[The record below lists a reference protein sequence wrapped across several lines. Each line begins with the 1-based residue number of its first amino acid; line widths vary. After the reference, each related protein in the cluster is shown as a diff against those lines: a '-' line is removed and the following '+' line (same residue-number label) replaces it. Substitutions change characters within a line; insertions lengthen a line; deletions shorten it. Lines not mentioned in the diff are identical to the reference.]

1 MKVCDVLEHMEAVGD
16 QRKRANSIS
25 CGNETEFGTGR
36 SCHIPTMISMKK
48 KIMSMTSK
56 SDIRVE
62 RDSAMGGGARQVL
75 MRDRDNENECLVS
88 TYFALFFCTQR
99 LLIKNGCPVD
109 GGSVGRNAA
118 NTWSRAGTGCAN
130 I

>member
-1 MKVCDVLEHMEAVGD
+1 
-16 QRKRANSIS
+16 
-25 CGNETEFGTGR
+25 
-36 SCHIPTMISMKK
+36 MKK

-99 LLIKNGCPVD
+99 LLIKYGCPVD